1 LQSSPVA
8 PQPACRAARRT
19 AVSSGLEQGDG
30 DKPEEKVSLRLHAG
44 NMFAGT
50 QQQHVGC
57 RAATA
62 TSHKAKLQPNGRT
75 EQSAHGAAGSRKLKS
90 QLAAGRT
97 WRSPATKVS
106 VGLRLWSASSSS
118 CNVAAAAVSETHLQR
133 ARGREPGAT
142 QAAAQQ
148 LQRCLAG
155 RLEHAACWSRS
166 QVRVSSS
173 AAAHATRF
181 QAAAV
186 ARSSHL

>member
-1 LQSSPVA
+1 MIG
-8 PQPACRAARRT
+8 R
-19 AVSSGLEQGDG
+19 GEGDV
-30 DKPEEKVSLRLHAG
+30 DKPVRKVSLRLHAC

-57 RAATA
+57 RAATS
-62 TSHKAKLQPNGRT
+62 TSHNAKLQPNGRT
-75 EQSAHGAAGSRKLKS
+75 EQSAHGAAESRKLKS
-90 QLAAGRT
+90 QLADGRA

-118 CNVAAAAVSETHLQR
+118 CNAAAAAVSETHLQR

-173 AAAHATRF
+173 AAAHAARF